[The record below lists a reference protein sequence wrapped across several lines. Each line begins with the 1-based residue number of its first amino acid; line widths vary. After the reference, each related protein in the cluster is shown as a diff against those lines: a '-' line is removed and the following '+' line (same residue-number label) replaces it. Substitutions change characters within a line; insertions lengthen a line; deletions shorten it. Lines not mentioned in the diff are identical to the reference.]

1 MKIYDGKL
9 LADYVAENELFAPLG
24 APGGEAREEAAVQ
37 VRELYEKWLGNGSTF
52 RFQYQF
58 QGREGENMDFDGG
71 QTDVFPVRGL
81 VAVYVFI
88 TGLYGAVVMCGDEER
103 GLFLPLSYGY
113 RIPCRVASMAAPAVM
128 VSISGLLALWAGGV
142 MTSFPRE
149 AAAMAG
155 YCCVV
160 IASAWIL
167 RLVCRRPQVL
177 CCIIPFLLIGS
188 LVFCPV
194 FVDAGRF
201 FPGLDQVGRLFPPWY
216 YLQMFR

>member
-1 MKIYDGKL
+1 MVGQDVYKRQVYAGLEEKLDTKSYKRSIGVYSAPSTVAAALSTETVFAALMKIYDGKL

-113 RIPCRVASMAAPAVM
+113 RIPCRVASMAAP
-128 VSISGLLALWAGGV
+128 VSYTHLDVYKRQLSPVSYIG
-142 MTSFPRE
+142 RE
-149 AAAMAG
+149 
-155 YCCVV
+155 CK
-160 IASAWIL
+160 
-167 RLVCRRPQVL
+167 
-177 CCIIPFLLIGS
+177 IIIINDS
-188 LVFCPV
+188 LTIP
-194 FVDAGRF
+194 
-201 FPGLDQVGRLFPPWY
+201 
-216 YLQMFR
+216 